1 MVWKIIRH
9 RPRIENA
16 HLQKSPRVE
25 ISMRFRCAR
34 VSRSR
39 EKLVHTFEQ
48 NCSKLTYA
56 FQNLKR
62 RSRPIQSGDFC
73 RSPSFADPPRWAD
86 KKIDRRTS
94 APIGFKSAC
103 FLLCEYLV
111 LFFRNSCGIVRA
123 VPFGCCVVI
132 LQQHVHSCVLPALE

>member
-1 MVWKIIRH
+1 M
-9 RPRIENA
+9 
-16 HLQKSPRVE
+16 HLG
-25 ISMRFRCAR
+25 

-62 RSRPIQSGDFC
+62 RSRPIVSGDFC

-86 KKIDRRTS
+86 KKNRSAHIGADRIQVS
-94 APIGFKSAC
+94 
-103 FLLCEYLV
+103 LLFALRIPRIV
-111 LFFRNSCGIVRA
+111 L
-123 VPFGCCVVI
+123 
-132 LQQHVHSCVLPALE
+132 QE

>member
-1 MVWKIIRH
+1 MPITEKGM
-9 RPRIENA
+9 RIYRNLHA
-16 HLQKSPRVE
+16 WRFLCVFDVHLG
-25 ISMRFRCAR
+25 

-62 RSRPIQSGDFC
+62 RSRPIVSGDFC

-86 KKIDRRTS
+86 KKNRSAHIGADRIQVS
-94 APIGFKSAC
+94 
-103 FLLCEYLV
+103 LLFALRIPRIV
-111 LFFRNSCGIVRA
+111 LLR
-123 VPFGCCVVI
+123 
-132 LQQHVHSCVLPALE
+132 

>member
-1 MVWKIIRH
+1 MVWKIIRR

-62 RSRPIQSGDFC
+62 RSRPIVSGDFC

-86 KKIDRRTS
+86 KKNRSAHIGADRIQVSLLFALRIPRIVLQEWLRNRS
-94 APIGFKSAC
+94 SRPLRLLRRDIAAARS
-103 FLLCEYLV
+103 FL
-111 LFFRNSCGIVRA
+111 RSSR
-123 VPFGCCVVI
+123 P
-132 LQQHVHSCVLPALE
+132 

>member
-1 MVWKIIRH
+1 M
-9 RPRIENA
+9 RIYRNLHA
-16 HLQKSPRVE
+16 WRFLCVFDVHLG
-25 ISMRFRCAR
+25 

-62 RSRPIQSGDFC
+62 RSRPIVSGDFC

-86 KKIDRRTS
+86 KKNRSAHIGADRIQVS
-94 APIGFKSAC
+94 
-103 FLLCEYLV
+103 LLFALRIPQVQKQGE
-111 LFFRNSCGIVRA
+111 LFRQQELSLDGYKNMFFQCGSRVFFHHLYKR
-123 VPFGCCVVI
+123 V
-132 LQQHVHSCVLPALE
+132 

>member
-1 MVWKIIRH
+1 M
-9 RPRIENA
+9 RIYRNLHA
-16 HLQKSPRVE
+16 WRFLCVFDVHLG
-25 ISMRFRCAR
+25 

-62 RSRPIQSGDFC
+62 RSRPIVSGDFC

-86 KKIDRRTS
+86 KKNRS
-94 APIGFKSAC
+94 APMCADRIQVSLLFALRIPRIVLQEWLRNRSSRPLRLLRRDIAAARS
-103 FLLCEYLV
+103 FL
-111 LFFRNSCGIVRA
+111 RSSR
-123 VPFGCCVVI
+123 P
-132 LQQHVHSCVLPALE
+132 